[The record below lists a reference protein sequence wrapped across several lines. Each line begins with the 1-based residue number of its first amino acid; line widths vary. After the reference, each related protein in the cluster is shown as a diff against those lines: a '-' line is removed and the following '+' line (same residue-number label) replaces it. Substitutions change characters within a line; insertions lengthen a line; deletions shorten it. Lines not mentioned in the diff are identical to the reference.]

1 MCRVAYIALTGVLV
15 TIAQAFHSPLLVRP
29 CRFVRLSLSFSS
41 DESLQAKEFTV
52 YPVQLQKDP
61 TDDLTTQ
68 ELESRFTDVL
78 SYFTSVPPGDPA
90 IAHFTETYTPQMA
103 LMRGRLPNLT
113 LSRCRVQ
120 NSTLP
125 GAGNGLFAT
134 RDIASGEL
142 ITLYPG
148 DAILFRADEKEEV
161 TGVLYGDK
169 YQNPGLTSD
178 DARAYE
184 TRLSPIH
191 SIVADKDRI
200 NDTAYLAHIA
210 NDGAILTEG
219 NDAARTVY
227 SRVSAQA
234 ATSALQSILE
244 GCHVGLFALRDI
256 ECGSEIF
263 VSYGEGYWLSRG
275 SNELFNEA
283 ERGDKKR
290 DTTKNAEKPQFKNR
304 ASNKSRGFKQ
314 AQ

>member
-1 MCRVAYIALTGVLV
+1 MPRVAHIAFTGVLV
-15 TIAQAFHSPLLVRP
+15 TFAQAFRSPLLVRP
-29 CRFVRLSLSFSS
+29 CRLLRLSLSLSS
-41 DESLQAKEFTV
+41 DDSLQSTEFTARHV
-52 YPVQLQKDP
+52 PLERDP
-61 TDDLTTQ
+61 TDDLTAQ
-68 ELESRFTDVL
+68 ELESRFADVL
-78 SYFTSVPPGDPA
+78 SYFDSLLPGDPA

-103 LMRGRLPNLT
+103 LMRGRLPNLL
-113 LSRCRVQ
+113 LSRCRAQ
-120 NSTLP
+120 NSTIP

-134 RDIASGEL
+134 RNIISGEL

-148 DAILFRADEKEEV
+148 DAILFRAGEKEEV

-169 YQNPGLTSD
+169 QQDLGLTSD

-184 TRLSPIH
+184 TRLSSIH

-200 NDTAYLAHIA
+200 SDAAYLAHIA

-227 SRVSAQA
+227 SRVSAEA
-234 ATSALQSILE
+234 ATSALQSILG

-275 SNELFNEA
+275 SNELFQEA
-283 ERGDKKR
+283 VRGDEKREMANNAKKPHA
-290 DTTKNAEKPQFKNR
+290 KSR
-304 ASNKSRGFKQ
+304 ARNTSRGFQ
-314 AQ
+314 